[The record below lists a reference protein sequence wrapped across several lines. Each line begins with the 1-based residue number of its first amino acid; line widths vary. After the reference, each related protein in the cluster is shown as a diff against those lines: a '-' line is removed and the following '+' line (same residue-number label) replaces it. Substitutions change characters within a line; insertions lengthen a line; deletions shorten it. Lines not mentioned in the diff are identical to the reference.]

1 MNFLKDFFTNT
12 STITLTVSSPN
23 GFHLRPIAKFTNSIK
38 SINGELTASYNNKSV
53 NAKNTTSLLSL
64 SLEYNQSFTLTLKS
78 KNSKEEIDNI
88 AQIFYD
94 IMSSDTPNE
103 GQENSKVISHGIGI
117 GNTYNLAVAHIDKKT
132 NIPFSKALEMA
143 IDSLNSNDIFLAQ
156 QELLKSTSHQ
166 SNSLEELEEKINHEF
181 KLTQK
186 SDYLDIL
193 QVVKK
198 HMGLETQINYPDEPF
213 ILLANDL
220 LPSQIEDLSKTNVQ
234 GVVLKETSP
243 TSHSAILLR
252 SFSIPAIINDNIK
265 TQNNIP
271 AILDTKN
278 NNLTMNPT
286 DAQLNSARNEIQ
298 NINAKKEMETN
309 NKFNDSITKN
319 GIHVD
324 VVANIT
330 DLHSAQE
337 ALESGAKSVGLLR
350 TEFMFKEKKP
360 TLNEQIEQYS
370 KIFKLFDYVTV
381 RTLDVGGDKGL
392 PYINIS
398 HENNPFLGIRGVR
411 LLKTHSDIIQTQ
423 IRAILRASS
432 NNHIKL
438 MFPMVSTISE
448 FKDIKNLAINIAKE
462 ESISLEKIEFGIMLE
477 VPSIIYQ
484 MHELNNLVDF
494 YSIGTNDLFQY
505 MFAIDRTHKILS
517 IDDESQ
523 TIINILEDIY
533 KKSSKPISI
542 CGEIASNQKITKQL
556 IDIGYKTLSVSPSL
570 IPSIKEKVR
579 DV

>member
-88 AQIFYD
+88 AKRFYN

-117 GNTYNLAVAHIDKKT
+117 GKTYNLAVTTIDKKT
-132 NIPFSKALEMA
+132 NIPFTKALELA

-156 QELLKSTSHQ
+156 QELLKSISQQ

-198 HMGLETQINYPDEPF
+198 HMGLETQITYPNEPF

-220 LPSQIEDLSKTNVQ
+220 LPSQIENLSKTNVQ
-234 GVVLKETSP
+234 GVVLQETSP

-265 TQNNIP
+265 VENDLP
-271 AILDTKN
+271 ATLDTKN

-286 DAQLNSARNEIQ
+286 DTQLNSARNEIQ

-411 LLKTHSDIIQTQ
+411 LLKIHYDIIQTQ

-462 ESISLEKIEFGIMLE
+462 ENISLEKIEFGIMLE